1 MVGKIPEFER
11 EWNHGEWKETTNDK
25 KEGLIIWQRTTPE
38 GYNAVK
44 AQGYVNR
51 SPIQIF
57 KVISNTDYRSHYDTT
72 YDTGRLLERF
82 ADQTLYVHQKL
93 KKIAVVAARDFMIVL
108 HYNAVRENYIV
119 ILPLDP

>member
-1 MVGKIPEFER
+1 
-11 EWNHGEWKETTNDK
+11 
-25 KEGLIIWQRTTPE
+25 LIIWQRTTPE

-44 AQGYVNR
+44 AQGFVNR
-51 SPIQIF
+51 SPVQIF

-72 YDTGRLLERF
+72 YDTGRLLERI

-108 HYNAVRENYIV
+108 HYNAVRELLEGLTSFYRLLMARS
-119 ILPLDP
+119 ILS